1 MERPLRSDLAGVDGP
16 PEKRRGASAGKR
28 LAPYA
33 LLSPAALWQGL
44 FFIIP
49 MFAMLSLSLSTGTT
63 RTGFTFNW
71 EFANYPEVIDRYG
84 EFFIR
89 SFRNAT
95 IVTIAGLLVAY
106 PAAYWI
112 AFRGGRRKSVY
123 LFLLLLPFFV
133 SFVIRTVSWNFILSD
148 EGMIL
153 GMLKDL
159 GVLADDFKILQ
170 TTPAVIAGIT
180 YNLLPFTTLPLFVA
194 LDRID
199 KRLVEAAGDLYA
211 SKREAFRKVVFP
223 LSLPGVFAAVLLTF
237 IPAIGDYLNAEVLG
251 GPGTHMIGN
260 QIQAEFLIYRNYP
273 RASAL
278 AFILML
284 LMLVGASLYARL
296 LGTEEITT

>member
-1 MERPLRSDLAGVDGP
+1 V
-16 PEKRRGASAGKR
+16 
-28 LAPYA
+28 
-33 LLSPAALWQGL
+33 SPAALWQGL

-63 RTGFTFNW
+63 RTGFNFTW
-71 EFANYPEVIDRYG
+71 EFANYPEVIQRYW

-95 IVTIAGLLVAY
+95 IVTVVGLLVAY

-112 AFRGGRRKSVY
+112 AFHGGRRKTVY

-133 SFVIRTVSWNFILSD
+133 SFVIRTMSWSFILSD
-148 EGMIL
+148 EGFVL
-153 GMLKDL
+153 GTLKDMGLL
-159 GVLADDFKILQ
+159 GGDFKILQ

-199 KRLVEAAGDLYA
+199 KRLVEAADDLYA
-211 SKREAFRKVVFP
+211 SKRESFRRVVFP

-237 IPAIGDYLNAEVLG
+237 IPAVGDYLNAEVLG

-260 QIQAEFLIYRNYP
+260 QIQAEFLTYRNYP

-278 AFILML
+278 AFILMI
-284 LMLVGASLYARL
+284 LMLIGASLYARL